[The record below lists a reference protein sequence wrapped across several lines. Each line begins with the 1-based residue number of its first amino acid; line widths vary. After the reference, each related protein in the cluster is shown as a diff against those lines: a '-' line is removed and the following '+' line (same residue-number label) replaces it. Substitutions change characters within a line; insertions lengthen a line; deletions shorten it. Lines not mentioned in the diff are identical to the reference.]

1 MERRVMTKSERED
14 LIRLIKQREK
24 VAKTAAENNVKI
36 DRDTVCDHVW
46 LRLADGRAL
55 DPTLDQFDVALP
67 AVYLGKAIRRY
78 HWRAVP
84 FGAAATTLR
93 SV

>member
-1 MERRVMTKSERED
+1 MMSDHELIEYAREF
-14 LIRLIKQREK
+14 
-24 VAKTAAENNVKI
+24 
-36 DRDTVCDHVW
+36 RDGI
-46 LRLADGRAL
+46 LAGRAL